1 MVSVF
6 LLYQG
11 FRIGGT
17 NWVQFVFYYITQI
30 CNKSISKCFF
40 NKFIFRNYTTKILL
54 YICSIS
60 KRYDGGL

>member
-1 MVSVF
+1 MKPT
-6 LLYQG
+6 Q
-11 FRIGGT
+11 II
-17 NWVQFVFYYITQI
+17 YYITQI

>member
-6 LLYQG
+6 LLFQG

-17 NWVQFVFYYITQI
+17 IIYYIAQI

-54 YICSIS
+54 YICAVS
-60 KRYDGGL
+60 K